1 MKAWQCS
8 VCKYIHKGET
18 PPEKCPICG
27 VDASK
32 FVEIDL
38 ASIPEKTPK
47 RKKAVKR
54 PEPDALKKEEA
65 VKRTKPDTP
74 QKKEIEKKVIA
85 VKETGFEKINS
96 FLIRHH
102 AHPVLVHTPNGI
114 LPLAVILFLLAWI
127 FDNDFL
133 ARVAFVNL
141 IFVVLALPLVL
152 LTGIL
157 EWKKKYNRAMT
168 NIFKLKILSAAITSA
183 SCAISLVWFLLDP
196 KVLSSSQ
203 ALIFILINI
212 IMLICA
218 GIAGYIG
225 GKLVFKD

>member
-8 VCKYIHKGET
+8 VCKYIHKGDT

-38 ASIPEKTPK
+38 ASIPENTPPKKKPLK
-47 RKKAVKR
+47 RS
-54 PEPDALKKEEA
+54 EPDAPKKEEA
-65 VKRTKPDTP
+65 VKKPEPDTP
-74 QKKEIEKKVIA
+74 QKKEVEKKVPKI
-85 VKETGFEKINS
+85 KETGLEKINS
-96 FLIRHH
+96 LLIRHH

-114 LPLAVILFLLAWI
+114 LPIAVILFLLAWI
-127 FDNDFL
+127 FDYDLL
-133 ARVAFVNL
+133 ARVAFINL

-157 EWKKKYNRAMT
+157 EWKKKYNGAMT
-168 NIFKLKILSAAITSA
+168 TIFKLKILAAAVTSA
-183 SCAISLVWFLLDP
+183 SCVISLVWFWLDP
-196 KVLSSSQ
+196 MVLSSPQ
-203 ALIFILINI
+203 ALIFLFINI

-225 GKLVFKD
+225 GKFVFKD

>member
-18 PPEKCPICG
+18 PPAKCPVCG

-38 ASIPEKTPK
+38 DSIPEKTPK
-47 RKKAVKR
+47 RKKPVKR
-54 PEPDALKKEEA
+54 PEPDA
-65 VKRTKPDTP
+65 P
-74 QKKEIEKKVIA
+74 QKKEIVKKVPEI
-85 VKETGFEKINS
+85 KETGLEKINS
-96 FLIRHH
+96 LLIRHH

-127 FDNDFL
+127 FDYDLL
-133 ARVAFVNL
+133 ARVAFINL
-141 IFVVLALPLVL
+141 IFVVISLPLVL
-152 LTGIL
+152 LTGIV
-157 EWKKKYNRAMT
+157 EWKKKYNGAMT
-168 NIFKLKILSAAITSA
+168 NIFKLKILAAAITSA

-196 KVLSSSQ
+196 KVLSSPQ